1 MALSRMKTFQGPL
14 ALFIHCSSY
23 FFRSAIAPR
32 INRPGGTGRI
42 TQIHYA
48 MAEDCVTG
56 TPVVEALD
64 VKYTVY
70 AGHDHHLSPDLVQPH
85 VELESRG
92 RRQRG
97 GQIVAAAAENENPN
111 RTTAL
116 SAASPKQLQPI
127 PKRAKSRSNRVFSA
141 KKGKNELA
149 TAAPKAKATSRKKST
164 PIKRKPK
171 NESRKP
177 KRSLFKTEESA
188 ADHAAIETGATGIPR
203 EITVDTSFSVA
214 SSVLPQSEASC
225 SPLGPDGIEMQR
237 SASYD
242 LDEMAGMQLNDG
254 QWDESELSKGND
266 DTMSDDGNDQRRSL
280 CVLHLQLSPSP
291 SHAGSSLRR
300 RKSSSLSATHLA
312 TGRYSVEGVY
322 TPPKGSRSEKMKAE
336 TNQQKPI
343 SHSNEQH
350 QSAPTDN
357 LATLRNVF
365 DHGVKQ
371 ARRFIGEVVSGVVPP
386 STEQPTATTTTAAE
400 DERIRHFYGLL
411 LDMLAECGDVIEM
424 SSLAQTLANRE
435 DLNDFTDREIE
446 SYLKQLCERDK
457 IMLSEGCI
465 YKI

>member
-1 MALSRMKTFQGPL
+1 
-14 ALFIHCSSY
+14 LFTAQR
-23 FFRSAIAPR
+23 FFFSIAPR

-48 MAEDCVTG
+48 MAEDGVTL
-56 TPVVEALD
+56 TPVVETLD

-92 RRQRG
+92 RRQRV

-116 SAASPKQLQPI
+116 SAASPKQSQSMPM

-149 TAAPKAKATSRKKST
+149 TAAPKPKATPRKKST
-164 PIKRKPK
+164 PTKRKPK
-171 NESRKP
+171 NEAHRP
-177 KRSLFKTEESA
+177 KRSLFKIEESTTDNA
-188 ADHAAIETGATGIPR
+188 TMETGATGIPR

-214 SSVLPQSEASC
+214 SSVLPESEASC

-237 SASYD
+237 TASYD

-254 QWDESELSKGND
+254 QWDEAALSKCND
-266 DTMSDDGNDQRRSL
+266 DTMSDEGSDHRRSL
-280 CVLHLQLSPSP
+280 RVLHLQLSPS
-291 SHAGSSLRR
+291 HAESSLRR

-312 TGRYSVEGVY
+312 TGLYSVEGVQ
-322 TPPKGSRSEKMKAE
+322 TPPKGTRSEKMKSE
-336 TNQQKPI
+336 ITQQKSK
-343 SHSNEQH
+343 SHSNEQL

-371 ARRFIGEVVSGVVPP
+371 ARRFIGEVVSGGVLPP
-386 STEQPTATTTTAAE
+386 AEQPMTMTTTTTTAE
-400 DERIRHFYGLL
+400 DKRIRHFYGLL
-411 LDMLAECGDVIEM
+411 LDLLAECGDVIEM
-424 SSLAQTLANRE
+424 SSLAQTMANRE
-435 DLNDFTDREIE
+435 DLDDFTDCEIE
-446 SYLKQLCERDK
+446 SYLKELCERDR